1 MLKKTLLAVA
11 VLTMMTFLGSS
22 SAEAG
27 SCRGPSGFYGGGFY
41 GGGYRAPVY
50 RSARYYGG
58 PSYHYGRGPSYY
70 RRAYYGGYPAYRHGY
85 RNGVT
90 FSFGF

>member
-1 MLKKTLLAVA
+1 MFRRAMFSVA
-11 VLTMMTFLGSS
+11 VLAIVVFAGSS

-27 SCRGPSGFYGGGFY
+27 GCRGPSGFYGGGFY

-58 PSYHYGRGPSYY
+58 PRYHYGAPVYRRSYY
-70 RRAYYGGYPAYRHGY
+70 GGHPAYYGGYRS
-85 RNGVT
+85 GVT
-90 FSFGF
+90 FSLGF